1 MYKIKIDQ
9 LPDYILFHIISYHN
23 GALPTLLYVDAVHH
37 EELKETCSI
46 NMLLV
51 TTIEDVRN

>member
-1 MYKIKIDQ
+1 MYKLKIDQ
-9 LPDYILFHIISYHN
+9 LPDYTYYIISYHN
-23 GALPTLLYVDAVHH
+23 GALPALLYVDAVHH

>member
-23 GALPTLLYVDAVHH
+23 GALPALLYVDAVHH

-46 NMLLV
+46 DMLSAA
-51 TTIEDVRN
+51 TIKDFRN